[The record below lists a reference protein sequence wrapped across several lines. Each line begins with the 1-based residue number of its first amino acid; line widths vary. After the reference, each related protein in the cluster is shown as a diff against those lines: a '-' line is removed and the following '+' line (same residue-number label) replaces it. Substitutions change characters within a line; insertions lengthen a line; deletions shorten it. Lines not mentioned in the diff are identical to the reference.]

1 METSEHRTWWS
12 GLLDVAG
19 APDTRPDVRPDPA
32 YADLVASLVVT
43 DTDLPGTD
51 PDGPPVTLVVGRG
64 AGQIAGPAARA
75 MRRGVPLRAVRVT
88 LRDPAD
94 LRGNARRVVA
104 AVEAARVEGA
114 LAEDVVVAVGMPDF
128 EPGADW
134 CAAVDEVAGLDLAV
148 SLPVDGADP
157 LRVAAWLEV
166 VLDRET
172 PVTVVGGH
180 PLAVLGAVRRAF
192 DGAGAVEVAGALSGP
207 PVQAVA
213 GMDESSLVG
222 VRRWLRGVETG
233 PAGPAVYAETL
244 ALLGVRG

>member
-1 METSEHRTWWS
+1 MESIEHRTWWS

-19 APDTRPDVRPDPA
+19 PSDTEPTH
-32 YADLVASLVVT
+32 ADLVGSRVVV

-51 PDGPPVTLVVGRG
+51 PDGPPVTLVVSGG
-64 AGQIAGPAARA
+64 AGQVAGPAALA
-75 MRRGVPLRAVRVT
+75 ARRGVPLRAVRVT

-114 LAEDVVVAVGMPDF
+114 LAEDVVVAVGMPDA

-134 CAAVDEVAGLDLAV
+134 CAAVDEVAALELAV

-157 LRVAAWLEV
+157 LRVAAWLEA

-172 PVTVVGGH
+172 PLTVVGGH

-192 DGAGAVEVAGALSGP
+192 DGEGAVEVAGALTGP
-207 PVQAVA
+207 PTHAVT
-213 GMDESSLVG
+213 GMDETALLG

-233 PAGPAVYAETL
+233 PDGPAVYATAL
-244 ALLGVRG
+244 ADLGVRG

>member
-1 METSEHRTWWS
+1 MESTEHRTWWS

-19 APDTRPDVRPDPA
+19 PLDAIDPTD
-32 YADLVASLVVT
+32 ADLVASRVVL

-51 PDGPPVTLVVGRG
+51 PDGPPVTLVVSGG
-64 AGQIAGPAARA
+64 AGQVAGPSALAA
-75 MRRGVPLRAVRVT
+75 RRGVPLRAVRVT

-94 LRGNARRVVA
+94 LRGNARRVVT

-114 LAEDVVVAVGMPDF
+114 LADDVVVAVGMPDA

-134 CAAVDEVAGLDLAV
+134 CAAVDEIAALELAV
-148 SLPVDGADP
+148 SLPVEGADP
-157 LRVAAWLEV
+157 LRVAAWLEA

-192 DGAGAVEVAGALSGP
+192 DGEGAVEVAGALAGP
-207 PVQAVA
+207 PTRAVA
-213 GMDESSLVG
+213 GMDETSLVG
-222 VRRWLRGVETG
+222 VRRWLRGVETC
-233 PAGPAVYAETL
+233 PDGPAVL
-244 ALLGVRG
+244 AAALADLGVRA

>member
-1 METSEHRTWWS
+1 MESTEHRTWWS

-19 APDTRPDVRPDPA
+19 APDGDGA
-32 YADLVASLVVT
+32 YADLVGSRVVL

-51 PDGPPVTLVVGRG
+51 PDGPPVTLVVSGG
-64 AGQIAGPAARA
+64 AGQVAGPSALAA
-75 MRRGVPLRAVRVT
+75 RRGVPLRTVRVT

-104 AVEAARVEGA
+104 AVDAARLEGS
-114 LAEDVVVAVGMPDF
+114 LAEDVVVAVGMPDA
-128 EPGADW
+128 EPGPDW
-134 CAAVDEVAGLDLAV
+134 CAAVDELAALELAV

-157 LRVAAWLEV
+157 VRVAAWLEA

-192 DGAGAVEVAGALSGP
+192 DGGGAVEVAGALTGP
-207 PVQAVA
+207 PAQAVA
-213 GMDESSLVG
+213 GMDEASLLG
-222 VRRWLRGVETG
+222 ARRWLRGVETG
-233 PAGPAVYAETL
+233 PAGPAVYAEAL
-244 ALLGVRG
+244 AGLGVRG